1 MGAGSSLNKKNNNKL
16 LRVEEGDNIDN
27 NINNLI
33 DISNDHNFS
42 NGKNIPKKN
51 NNNIHDN
58 SHQNNMILINSVNI
72 NYIKDIEINKSDNN
86 FYKAYISMKEMLL
99 LLNKFET
106 VSLQAYLINTKTIK
120 NFIDKIK
127 KLNILKDLITNTNKN
142 EISNKEEKLKKDLDK
157 YILEDNIKIIY
168 EYKDC
173 INMINNKNEEENEF
187 IIVDE
192 LFCREMKINDYY
204 DERKKVDVCI
214 NKENSTY
221 EIQLYTDDIVYFTK
235 KETGFYKF
243 IE

>member
-157 YILEDNIKIIY
+157 YILENNIKIIY

>member
-173 INMINNKNEEENEF
+173 INMINNKSEEENEF